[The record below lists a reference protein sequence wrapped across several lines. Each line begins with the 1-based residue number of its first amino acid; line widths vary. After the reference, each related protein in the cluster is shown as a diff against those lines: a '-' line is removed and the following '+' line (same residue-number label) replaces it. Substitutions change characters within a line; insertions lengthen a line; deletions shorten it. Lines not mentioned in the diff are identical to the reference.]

1 MDKKL
6 YSVKSHN
13 LEMVNNKSVVT
24 NKGQNLAVYV
34 TKVTLLARNL
44 SFEQAKKIRNENK
57 SLNASIYPNCE
68 EPGLK
73 IIKLN

>member
-1 MDKKL
+1 MDKRL

-13 LEMVNNKSVVT
+13 LEMVSNRSVVT

-57 SLNASIYPNCE
+57 SLNASI
-68 EPGLK
+68 
-73 IIKLN
+73 